1 MERPDSRRASVAKY
15 LFCGARGARLGG
27 GWFEAVAD
35 PRLSD
40 DVMRCVFVLYLLAD
54 LPNQHTQAFRLSGSV
69 CGPDCGNQFS
79 MTNDATW
86 VLREIDQKLELLES
100 KSDSSVP
107 NRGPERISVDA
118 KSADFNDFQ
127 HSYPRTLAARLSA
140 PIAYQP
146 A

>member
-1 MERPDSRRASVAKY
+1 MKMPTEAP
-15 LFCGARGARLGG
+15 LGFDLVWLNSK
-27 GWFEAVAD
+27 GWGFTGWLEAVAD
-35 PRLSD
+35 PGLSD
-40 DVMRCVFVLYLLAD
+40 NVMRSVFELYLLAD

-69 CGPDCGNQFS
+69 RGPDCGNQLLMS
-79 MTNDATW
+79 NDAAW

-100 KSDSSVP
+100 KSDFSVP

-118 KSADFNDFQ
+118 KIANINASQ
-127 HSYPRTLAARLSA
+127 HSFLVPKFPVSVA